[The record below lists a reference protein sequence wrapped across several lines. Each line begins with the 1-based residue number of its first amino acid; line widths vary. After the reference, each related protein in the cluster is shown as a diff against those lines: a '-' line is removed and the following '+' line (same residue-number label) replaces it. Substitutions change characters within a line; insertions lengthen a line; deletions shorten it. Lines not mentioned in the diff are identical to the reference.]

1 MLDTVENQLEEFD
14 DVTCE
19 KLQGD
24 QDLKEYVSDSL
35 ALIDVYERLKTWQ
48 ISSTYINASLIKD
61 LKSDFLLQILKSPK
75 LNLKMSLTLMSHS
88 PRTQRNL
95 RRH

>member
-1 MLDTVENQLEEFD
+1 MVASLKDQKLSTADLSKIDELSAKKQVFLLENYLDLLDTVENQLEEFD

-35 ALIDVYERLKTWQ
+35 ALIDVYNRLKT
-48 ISSTYINASLIKD
+48 
-61 LKSDFLLQILKSPK
+61 
-75 LNLKMSLTLMSHS
+75 
-88 PRTQRNL
+88 
-95 RRH
+95 